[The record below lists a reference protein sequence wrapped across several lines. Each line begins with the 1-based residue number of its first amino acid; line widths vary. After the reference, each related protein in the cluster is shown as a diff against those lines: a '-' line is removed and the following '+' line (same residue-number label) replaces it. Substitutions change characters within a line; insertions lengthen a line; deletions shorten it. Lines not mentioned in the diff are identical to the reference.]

1 MKYRLGVDVGGTF
14 TDFLLIDEQGKGE
27 IYKNPS
33 TPKDPSIGFMKGLQ
47 EMADAKG
54 LKLKDF
60 AKQVELIVHGTT
72 ITTNAVLTLTGA
84 KLGLLTTKGFRDAVE
99 MRRGVREKMYDNR
112 YTAPQPLVPRYLRRP
127 VEERVNLAGEIIAP
141 LKEEDVREAI
151 ELFKEEG
158 VEAVAISFMH
168 AYTNP
173 ENERRAA
180 DIVRKKFPEA
190 YLTLSSEILPQI
202 RFYDRSSTACFNSY
216 VGPLLK
222 RYIETL
228 LEKLSEVKFEGVLLL
243 MQSNGGVIS
252 PEAAILHAAGTLLS
266 GPAGG
271 PVAGVAYAGIQDYD
285 DCITVDMGGTSFDTC
300 LIKEKTP
307 VITTEGKIDR
317 RAMGLPMLHIHA
329 IGAGGGTMA
338 WIDAGGFFRMGPQ
351 SMGAE
356 PGPACYDI
364 GGEEATC
371 TDCDLVLGYLN
382 KDFFLGG
389 KMKINYDNAWKA
401 IKEKIADPAK
411 MDVIDAAAG
420 MYDVI
425 NVNMATAIREISVQ
439 QGWDP
444 RDFPL
449 VVAGGAGAAHAGALA
464 LELEIPAVIIP
475 KESSVF
481 CATGMLLSNLR
492 HDFVRTYRILFR
504 DIDKDRFIALF
515 KEMEDEGRKT
525 LEIEKVEAGQIRY
538 DYFLDVRYVGEYY
551 EIKVSITG
559 KEVET
564 GSFDLIADKFHQ
576 WHDKLYGYHLKDVGT
591 PLELIN
597 LRLVAWGI
605 TPKPKFKEEAYQGED
620 SSGALKGKRRIYL
633 TREKR
638 FEEANIYDGLK
649 LGYGNK
655 VEGPAVVEQP
665 TTTILVLPRFNLLC
679 DKYGSFT
686 MYLKPKEAE
695 VKKRIQIGG
704 YHG

>member
-14 TDFLLIDEQGKGE
+14 TDFLLIDVQGKCE
-27 IYKNPS
+27 IYKTPS
-33 TPKDPSIGFMKGLQ
+33 TPKDQSIGFMKGLQ
-47 EMADAKG
+47 EIAEARG
-54 LKLKDF
+54 LKVEDF

-72 ITTNAVLTLTGA
+72 ITTNAVLTLNGA

-112 YTAPQPLVPRYLRRP
+112 YTAPKPLVPRYLRRP
-127 VEERVNLAGEIIAP
+127 VEERVNLVGEIVTPI
-141 LKEEDVREAI
+141 KEEDVREAI

-168 AYTNP
+168 SYANP
-173 ENERRAA
+173 ENERIAA
-180 DIVRKKFPEA
+180 DIVRKEFPEA

-222 RYIETL
+222 SYIESL
-228 LEKLSEVKFEGVLLL
+228 IKKLSEVKFEGILLL

-252 PEAAILHAAGTLLS
+252 PETAILRAAGTLLS

-271 PVAGVAYAGIQDYD
+271 AVAGIAYAGVQDYD
-285 DCITVDMGGTSFDTC
+285 DCITIDMGGTSFDTC
-300 LIKEKTP
+300 LIKDKTP

-317 RAMGLPMLHIHA
+317 RAMGLPMLHIHT
-329 IGAGGGTMA
+329 IGAGGGTVA
-338 WIDAGGFFRMGPQ
+338 WIDAGSFFRTGPQ

-356 PGPACYDI
+356 PGPACYDL
-364 GGEEATC
+364 GGEAATC

-389 KMKINYDNAWKA
+389 KMKINYDKAWKA
-401 IKEKIADPAK
+401 IKEKIADPVK
-411 MDVIDAAAG
+411 MEVIDAAAG

-449 VVAGGAGAAHAGALA
+449 VVAGGAGAVHAGALA
-464 LELEIPAVIIP
+464 LELEVPAIIIP

-481 CATGMLLSNLR
+481 CATGMLLSDLR
-492 HDFVRTYRILFR
+492 HDFVRTHRVLFR

-515 KEMEDEGRKT
+515 KEMEDEGRKI
-525 LEIEKVEAGQIRY
+525 LEIERVEAGQIKY

-551 EIKVSITG
+551 EIKVPITGEQVETGRFDLITG
-559 KEVET
+559 K
-564 GSFDLIADKFHQ
+564 FHQ
-576 WHDKLYGYHLKDVGT
+576 LHDKLYGYHLKDVGT

-620 SSGALKGKRRIYL
+620 SSGALKGRRRIYL

-638 FEEANIYDGLK
+638 FEEAKIYDGLK
-649 LGYGNK
+649 LGYGSK
-655 VEGPAVVEQP
+655 IEGPAVVEQP
-665 TTTILVLPRFNLLC
+665 TTTILVLPEFDLLC

-695 VKKRIQIGG
+695 VKRRIQIGG
-704 YHG
+704 YRG